1 MDPERIYWEERYRQ
15 VTRPVIRSTITGYNV
30 NLDRVITAGRELLE
44 SPELGSGMLGGLRQR
59 LISSMERCT
68 AAEWIVDDPDLF
80 RRISVFFAGSGS
92 CSLGGQAGIA
102 ARHLTGLG
110 APRIFCAAP
119 GMGDGAARMLRD
131 YDVTVVN
138 SAIGPDCTHIILE
151 YTPGLVPAGDD
162 VIPRSNRFIISPQK
176 TGLNT
181 ILSQDLLALVLQQV
195 PFCTRAFLSG
205 FQYLSG
211 DEEFRDAVSQ
221 IRAMKGAN
229 RDLKVHVECVS
240 VTDPAV
246 NAGILHHILPAA
258 DSVGLNENELSLL
271 LGCPWGADP
280 VSLVRHMEDLGRLT
294 GLSRIHLQTFCY
306 YLLLLKSHGV
316 DPQGS
321 QESLVFTAQ
330 VAAGAAEGTGTGV
343 PAVGLSAVKK
353 ISGQFGPGPAPG
365 IFVTGD
371 YYLIVVPTLI
381 AECISRTVG
390 LGDIISST
398 AFVTDPFGQP

>member
-1 MDPERIYWEERYRQ
+1 MEPERMYWEERYRQ
-15 VTRPVIRSTITGYNV
+15 VTRPVIGPAITGYNV
-30 NLDRVITAGRELLE
+30 NLDRVITVGRDLLE
-44 SPELGSGMLGGLRQR
+44 SPELGSGMLGGLKER
-59 LISSMERCT
+59 LVSSMERCT

-80 RRISVFFAGSGS
+80 RRISDFFAGSGS

-110 APRIFCAAP
+110 APRVFCAAP
-119 GMGDGAARMLRD
+119 GMGVTATGMLREH
-131 YDVTVVN
+131 DVTVVN
-138 SAIGPDCTHIILE
+138 SAGGPDCTHIILE
-151 YTPGLVPAGDD
+151 YAVGLVPTPDD

-181 ILSQDLLALVLQQV
+181 ILSHDLLALVLQKV
-195 PFCTRAFLSG
+195 PLCTRAFLSG

-211 DEEFRDAVSQ
+211 NEEFRDAVSQ
-221 IRAMKGAN
+221 IRAMKDAN
-229 RDLKVHVECVS
+229 RDLKVHIECVS

-271 LGCPWGADP
+271 LGRPCGSDP
-280 VSLVRHMEDLGRLT
+280 VMLVHHMEELGRLT
-294 GLSRIHLQTFCY
+294 GLSRIHLHTFGY
-306 YLLLLKSHGV
+306 YLLLLKNQGA
-316 DPQGS
+316 DPRGS

-330 VAAGAAEGTGTGV
+330 VAAGAAEGTGTAV
-343 PAVGLSAVKK
+343 PAVGLSAVKM

-371 YYLIVVPTLI
+371 YHLLVVPTLI
-381 AECISRTVG
+381 AEGVSRTVG

-398 AFVTDPFGQP
+398 GFVTDPFE